1 MFDKL
6 LENVKKPVYLTLLFV
21 LYLTYFLVVF
31 GIYQINP
38 FYVAYF
44 SKILQIFI
52 ASFLIIRFHPFR
64 KHQLNEFDDKIIFG
78 SGLLILSDLGV
89 TSLIENIL
97 NDNKNKLMEYIHER
111 T

>member
-52 ASFLIIRFHPFR
+52 AVFLIIRFHPFR
-64 KHQLNEFDDKIIFG
+64 KHQLYEFDDKIIFG

-89 TSLIENIL
+89 TSFIETILNSNKNIL
-97 NDNKNKLMEYIHER
+97 MNYIYEH